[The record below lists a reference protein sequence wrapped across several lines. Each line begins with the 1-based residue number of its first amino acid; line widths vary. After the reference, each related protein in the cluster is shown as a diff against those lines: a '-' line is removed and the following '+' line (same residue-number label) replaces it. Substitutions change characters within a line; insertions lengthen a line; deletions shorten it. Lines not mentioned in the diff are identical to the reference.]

1 MMRALVVV
9 VALSALSACEGGPL
23 GSLGQEGPA
32 IDAEALD
39 ELRYPGEI
47 LLPMDMYK
55 EAYRRA
61 LKNITPD
68 NLEDRLSMLE
78 DEIGS
83 GDK

>member
-1 MMRALVVV
+1 MMRALVIALVGCVV
-9 VALSALSACEGGPL
+9 LACEGGPL
-23 GSLGQEGPA
+23 ASLGQEPA

-39 ELRYPGEI
+39 EMRYPGEI
-47 LLPMDMYK
+47 VLPKDIYK
-55 EAYRRA
+55 EAYQRA

-83 GDK
+83 GEQ